1 MTDIPLLTL
10 RKVWLVVAIAALLLS
25 FDLMVA
31 TLGWPPFLQIK
42 NVIGIG
48 LPEGVARPISAYFA
62 IIFLTPLL
70 IAGCWLTLLHA
81 RQARLARDARWPA
94 RLLDFGTESPPG
106 RAWALLTGLVFG
118 LFPLYALGHAWNMF
132 RRHVVLC
139 EEGVAGWSEV
149 ARGWSAWWYAPS
161 PFEFRRF
168 LTSEGLRIGDGCGPE
183 EISRAVSAFPIFAP
197 SLFLMGLALVVV
209 QAVRAAI
216 ALRA

>member
-1 MTDIPLLTL
+1 MPLSTL

-25 FDLMVA
+25 LDLMVA

-48 LPEGVARPISAYFA
+48 LPEGVAKPISGYFA

-70 IAGCWLTLLHA
+70 LAGCWLTLLHA
-81 RQARLARDARWPA
+81 RQARFAAEARWPA
-94 RLLDFGTESPPG
+94 RLLDFGTQSPPG

-132 RRHVVLC
+132 RSHVVLC
-139 EEGVAGWSEV
+139 EEGAAGWNAV
-149 ARGWSAWWYAPS
+149 ARGWSVMWYIPR
-161 PFEFRRF
+161 PFDLESF
-168 LTSEGLRIGDGCGPE
+168 LTSKTLRIGSGCEPA
-183 EISRAVSAFPIFAP
+183 EIARAVYALPIIAP
-197 SLFLMGLALVVV
+197 TFLLPGLALVVV
-209 QAVRAAI
+209 LAVRAAM